1 MRVLATF
8 FLVLGSAVACAHG
21 QSSDTS
27 ALINQALDRN
37 VSLNEDAVLP
47 IVLKHIEDKTG
58 VRITPSDDL
67 YDLLPWGE
75 QTNLRI
81 SFERKTLRVALTAV
95 ARKLGLVWELGKFD
109 ISLKPMPA
117 LSRLGRRATIAELNA
132 LELLR
137 STDLS
142 GWKESMTMRELL
154 AQIDRQLAHIKEP
167 ALALD
172 VRAGDPADPQAGLI
186 NMDKL
191 VSIPRDTPLAIVL
204 EDLTKQSDATW
215 YPWGVR
221 IVVVPKEQHVRM
233 LLDKA
238 VTAHFNGADIGK
250 VLEDLAIASGT
261 EFKIEPGAFQRVPPE
276 YRSIKLDLDNA
287 TVRQALE
294 NIRGVTG
301 LDYIV
306 NSDGVYIWNQ
316 NAARPNAAP
325 VAAQPVDPVIAMI
338 QMDGG
343 FQMLL
348 RESDFTPAERAYLM
362 QKKQNAIA
370 KIRTEMVQKGFV
382 APTTQPASMPGAQ

>member
-1 MRVLATF
+1 MRVVAILF
-8 FLVLGSAVACAHG
+8 FVLGLAVASAHG

-27 ALINQALDRN
+27 ALINQALDKN
-37 VSLNEDAVLP
+37 VSLNEDSVLP
-47 IVLKHIEDKTG
+47 VVLKHIEDKTG

-81 SFERKTLRVALTAV
+81 SFEQKTLRVALTAI

-117 LSRLGRRATIAELNA
+117 LSRLGRRATIAELSG

-137 STDLS
+137 STNLA
-142 GWKESMTMRELL
+142 GWKESMTTRELL
-154 AQIDRQLAHIKEP
+154 MQIDRQLAHIKDP

-172 VRAGDPADPQAGLI
+172 IRTGDAADPQAGLI
-186 NMDKL
+186 NMDKP
-191 VSIPRDTPLAIVL
+191 VAVPRDTPLAIVL
-204 EDLTKQSDATW
+204 EDLTRQSDATW

-233 LLDKA
+233 LLDKS
-238 VTAHFNGADIGK
+238 VTAHFNGVDIGK
-250 VLEDLAIASGT
+250 IFEELATASGT
-261 EFKIEPGAFQRVPPE
+261 DFKIEPGAFQRVPPE
-276 YRSIKLDLDNA
+276 YRNIKLDLDNA

-306 NSDGVYIWNQ
+306 NSDGVYVWNQ
-316 NAARPNAAP
+316 NAARPP
-325 VAAQPVDPVIAMI
+325 SIPIAAQPLDPVIAMI

-348 RESDFTPAERAYLM
+348 RESDFTPDMLAYLL
-362 QKKQNAIA
+362 QKKKSEIA
-370 KIRTEMVQKGFV
+370 KIRKEMVQKGFV
-382 APTTQPASMPGAQ
+382 APTTQPATMPAGQ